1 MNTDNK
7 KKVVTRFAPSP
18 TGYLHIGGIRTSL
31 YNYLFAKKHEGTF
44 YVRIEDTD
52 SKRFVKDAEEFIQD
66 SLEWFG
72 LIPDAAPW
80 IKGCEKYRQSERDYK
95 DHVQK
100 LLDTGNAYYAF
111 DTPEYI
117 ENAKARNM
125 GEKGHTNFIYN
136 SKFRMEMRNSL
147 TMNVNEIREMLVN
160 GPYVIRFK
168 TPENTE
174 FVVNDIIRGPI
185 KYNTNDMD
193 DKVLVKSDGVPTY
206 HLANCCDD
214 HDMGTTH
221 VIRGEE
227 WLPSMGLHYL
237 LYKAMGWDVPE
248 FAHLPL
254 ILNPNGKGKLSK
266 RSAIKLGIPV
276 FPMDAVMINDD
287 GSVVESDGF
296 MELGYDPKALLNFL
310 VLLGWTPK
318 IHNEM
323 MSMEDMIELFE
334 LTDVHLGGA
343 KFDIEKAK
351 YFNAQYISNILP
363 NSVLLDKVYIDPF
376 YNDNKEKQEQIIN
389 LAKARSVLFYDLN
402 KVVDIFKRGSYPP
415 KEEGNDPI
423 VWTTEMSMLQDIIKL
438 GLNVHHLDWKK
449 EKIKEILDNVALV
462 HGQKDK
468 FIMPELRK
476 LVGKGIPG
484 PDLLTIM
491 EILGRNESIHR
502 MTIGLYK

>member
-1 MNTDNK
+1 MN

-18 TGYLHIGGIRTSL
+18 TGFLHIGGIRTAL

-52 SKRFVKDAEEFIQD
+52 TKRFVSDAEEYIKN

-80 IKGCEKYRQSERDYK
+80 IDGCKKYRQSERDYTE
-95 DHVQK
+95 HINK
-100 LLDTGNAYYAF
+100 LLLTGHAYYAF

-117 ENAKARNM
+117 ENARLSNM

-136 SKFRMEMRNSL
+136 SKFRMTMRNSL
-147 TMNVNEIREMLVN
+147 TMNVNEVREMLN

-168 TPENTE
+168 TPENRE
-174 FVVNDIIRGPI
+174 FIVNDIIRGPI

-193 DKVLVKSDGVPTY
+193 DKVLVKSDGIPTY
-206 HLANCCDD
+206 HLANCADD

-227 WLPSMGLHYL
+227 WLSSLGLHYL
-237 LYKAMGWDVPE
+237 IYEAMGWDTPE

-266 RSAIKLGIPV
+266 RSAIKLGVPV

-287 GSVVESDGF
+287 GSVVGSNGF
-296 MELGYDPKALLNFL
+296 MELGYDPSALLNFL

-323 MSMEDMIELFE
+323 MSMEDMIEMFE
-334 LTDVHLGGA
+334 LSDVHLGGA

-351 YFNAQYISNILP
+351 YFNSQYISNILP

-389 LAKARSVLFYDLN
+389 LAKARSVLFSDLN
-402 KVVDIFKRGSYPP
+402 KVVEIFNRGLLPP
-415 KEEGNDPI
+415 KEEGNNPI
-423 VWTTEMSMLQDIIKL
+423 VWTTEMVMLQDIIKL
-438 GLNVHHLDWKK
+438 GLSVHHLDWKK
-449 EKIKEILDNVALV
+449 DKIKEILDKVALV
-462 HGQKDK
+462 HGEKEK

-484 PDLLTIM
+484 PDLLTTM
-491 EILGRNESIHR
+491 EILGRNESLHR
-502 MTIGLYK
+502 MSIGLYK